1 MRRKLVSAVLA
12 LCALLAVALV
22 VPGGVALADTKPK
35 PITQD
40 DLNATNRYDITAD
53 GTYYLDSNETQMTGS
68 ISISSS
74 CKSVTL
80 DLNGKTLMSSDTNP
94 ALYICGK
101 TVKVSDGRLYSKSG
115 ISAISVG
122 ALNNGNIQLTNVRA
136 SSVGSTCLDIG
147 AGSVTCYNCDFIATN
162 NTIQDIGAVMI
173 HYGTGSWTGFYAMD
187 GTSLELNGQG
197 YVILQTQSS
206 TSMSTDHIPSL
217 SVKTT
222 LSSFP
227 VMKFDDETYH
237 VTAELADQ
245 DNCVLQYTNNQ
256 YRVINKADV
265 SDDVRYRVDD
275 VDGFGT
281 VYFDNLD
288 EANLVANALGKSVVS
303 KCSIT
308 YTTKRGT
315 APDTQYVW
323 PGDTTTEPEAPAKSG
338 AYNFVEWRK
347 DGVKF
352 DFATA
357 ITADITL
364 VAKWAPEPAVA
375 EIVRDGESV
384 DQYASISDALEEVQA
399 GDTVKLL
406 MDTAEKV
413 TIGKDMDLTL
423 DLNQKTLSVPD
434 DLTDEDAG
442 AINVEDN
449 AKLVIT
455 NGTMKSAEG
464 GKAACVYLGSD
475 TTADV
480 TFTNVTMSGRYAPV
494 HADSGKL
501 TFAGNDNSLSA
512 SFRVDYAM
520 YLEGTAEVVIEGG
533 NFEANGYSKT
543 DESDDMGCISLA
555 GEATLNI
562 KGGTFDDRIYVKDTS
577 AELTI
582 SGGSFARPH
591 NAASVVSGKVFY
603 MSKNSRYY
611 NVVDTKT
618 AREDARWVVTPDE
631 DAPAVKVYTYSKDAA
646 AEYFDTLSDGSMLHK
661 MHKVTIKE
669 DGKVLST
676 SYLESEV
683 DKYGELPEAKQVDGY
698 KFIGWYVDDDE
709 VTSTD
714 APTDELDYEVEVLAM
729 WVKEDKPVPAPD
741 TDPEPTPTPSG
752 DSEDAGSKTVVP
764 DTGDPAGIVS
774 CLAAAGAVLSFI
786 GGTRRRK

>member
-12 LCALLAVALV
+12 LCALLAAALV
-22 VPGGVALADTKPK
+22 VPGGVALAGTTRT

-40 DLNATNRYDITAD
+40 DLDKTNRYEINAN
-53 GTYYLDSNETQMTGS
+53 GTYYLDSTGTQMTGS
-68 ISISSS
+68 ILISSYCS
-74 CKSVTL
+74 QVTL
-80 DLNGKTLMSSDTNP
+80 DLNGKKLTSSDTNP
-94 ALYICGK
+94 ALFICGK
-101 TVKVSDGRLYSKSG
+101 SVTVNNGSLYSKSG
-115 ISAISVG
+115 ISAISVASLSG
-122 ALNNGNIQLTNVRA
+122 GNIQLKNVRA
-136 SSVGSTCLDIG
+136 SSVGSTCLDLG
-147 AGSVTCYNCDFIATN
+147 EGSVTCHNCTFTATN

-173 HYGTGSWTGFYAMD
+173 HYGTGAWTGFYAMD

-197 YVILQTQSS
+197 YVIMQTQGTS
-206 TSMSTDHIPSL
+206 TSNDHVPSL

-237 VTAELADQ
+237 ITAELADQ

-265 SDDVRYRVDD
+265 SDDVRYRVED
-275 VDGFGT
+275 VEGFGT

-323 PGDTTTEPEAPAKSG
+323 PGDTTTEPDALAKSG
-338 AYNFVEWRK
+338 AYSFVEWRK

-364 VAKWAPEPAVA
+364 VAKWTPEPAVA
-375 EIVRDGESV
+375 EIVRDGESIE
-384 DQYASISDALEEVQA
+384 QYASISDALEEVQA

-406 MDTAEKV
+406 MDTAEQV

-434 DLTDEDAG
+434 DLKDEDAG

-455 NGTMKSAEG
+455 NGTVKGADG

-480 TFTNVTMSGRYAPV
+480 TFSNVTMSGRYAPL

-501 TFAGNDNSLSA
+501 TFAGSDNSLSA

-533 NFEANGYSKT
+533 NFEAGGYSKT

-603 MSKNSRYY
+603 MPKSSRYY

-631 DAPAVKVYTYSKDAA
+631 DAPAVKVYTYSKSAA

-729 WVKEDKPVPAPD
+729 WVKEDKPVPTPD
-741 TDPEPTPTPSG
+741 ADPEPTPTPSG
-752 DSEDAGSKTVVP
+752 DSEDSGSKTVLP
-764 DTGDPAGIVS
+764 DTGDSAGIVS

-786 GGTRRRK
+786 GGARRRK